1 MISRSILKETKET
14 ANDFKVICVT
24 GPRQSGKTTL
34 CKQVFKNKPYVT
46 LEDPDIA
53 ALAKSNERKFLNQFK
68 NGAILDEVQRVPTLF
83 NYLQG
88 IVDSKN
94 KNNQF
99 VLTGSNNFL
108 MQQNISQSLA
118 GRVGYI
124 ELLPFSL
131 NELKRTKYKNRSLE
145 ESILNGFYPSIVTK
159 KTTPQRWLSNY
170 LMTYVERDVR
180 LIKNIGNTF
189 LFNKFIKLVAGRAAQ
204 LLNVNTLANEVGVDN
219 KTINSWLGILQSSYI
234 AYSLIPFHQ
243 NFNKRVIKSP
253 KIYFYDTGLLCFL
266 LNIHSISAL
275 KKSKYYG
282 AIFENFIVSEIK
294 KNRTNKEQN
303 GEMYFFR
310 DSAGNEVDL
319 ILEKEEKLIPIEIKS
334 AKKVNTDST
343 KNLRWFN
350 KVFREDGGI
359 LINSGDISQTLPYD
373 FELLSWKMSV
383 DI

>member
-1 MISRSILKETKET
+1 
-14 ANDFKVICVT
+14 
-24 GPRQSGKTTL
+24 
-34 CKQVFKNKPYVT
+34 
-46 LEDPDIA
+46 
-53 ALAKSNERKFLNQFK
+53 
-68 NGAILDEVQRVPTLF
+68 
-83 NYLQG
+83 
-88 IVDSKN
+88 
-94 KNNQF
+94 
-99 VLTGSNNFL
+99 
-108 MQQNISQSLA
+108 
-118 GRVGYI
+118 
-124 ELLPFSL
+124 
-131 NELKRTKYKNRSLE
+131 
-145 ESILNGFYPSIVTK
+145 
-159 KTTPQRWLSNY
+159 
-170 LMTYVERDVR
+170 MTYVERDVR

>member
-159 KTTPQRWLSNY
+159 KTTPHLGWAY
-170 LMTYVERDVR
+170 C
-180 LIKNIGNTF
+180 K
-189 LFNKFIKLVAGRAAQ
+189 VA
-204 LLNVNTLANEVGVDN
+204 
-219 KTINSWLGILQSSYI
+219 
-234 AYSLIPFHQ
+234 
-243 NFNKRVIKSP
+243 
-253 KIYFYDTGLLCFL
+253 
-266 LNIHSISAL
+266 
-275 KKSKYYG
+275 
-282 AIFENFIVSEIK
+282 
-294 KNRTNKEQN
+294 
-303 GEMYFFR
+303 
-310 DSAGNEVDL
+310 
-319 ILEKEEKLIPIEIKS
+319 
-334 AKKVNTDST
+334 
-343 KNLRWFN
+343 
-350 KVFREDGGI
+350 
-359 LINSGDISQTLPYD
+359 TLPTH
-373 FELLSWKMSV
+373 
-383 DI
+383 

>member
-14 ANDFKVICVT
+14 ANDFKVVCVT

-53 ALAKSNERKFLNQFK
+53 TIAKSNERKFLNQFK

-159 KTTPQRWLSNY
+159 KTTAQRWLINY

-334 AKKVNTDST
+334 TKKVNTDST

-373 FELLSWKMSV
+373 FELLSWKMCV